1 MKVKQHI
8 DMCSEVF
15 TSSMVDAVFRLVNL
29 YAELLYAELYAELF
43 LIKWTIWKCVL
54 TESAFLI

>member
-29 YAELLYAELYAELF
+29 YAELF
-43 LIKWTIWKCVL
+43 LIKWTIWKCGL

>member
-29 YAELLYAELYAELF
+29 YAELYAELF
-43 LIKWTIWKCVL
+43 LIKWTIWKCGL